1 MSEIPTSMNTDSQ
14 DTLPTL
20 SENIL
25 GEFNDS
31 SGFLKSLKIGN
42 EDVYI
47 SLKMSRILR
56 RMIIII

>member
-1 MSEIPTSMNTDSQ
+1 MNTDSQ